1 MNITLKERLDLQRTA
16 RIITESQ
23 YNKLLKENE
32 DEDKQAFSSYMYNIT
47 RETGITNVQYC
58 SDEEWDELKDA
69 VKKGRPEFL
78 KENPDISKLE
88 FFLLYRMWVN
98 SVNSIR

>member
-1 MNITLKERLDLQRTA
+1 MNITLKEKLDLQRSA

-23 YNKLLKENE
+23 YNKLLKEEE
-32 DEDKQAFSSYMYNIT
+32 DEDEQAFSSYMYGIT

-69 VKKGRPEFL
+69 VKKGKSEFL
-78 KENPDISKLE
+78 KENPDISRLD